1 MKYIGSTDLP
11 AEKDLFSIEH
21 YRDSMAKF
29 IQCCNTP
36 MTISIQGTW
45 GTGKTSF
52 MKMVSARL
60 QNCKFIEFNTWQFS
74 QFDMDNDLSIN
85 LISSLIDDMN
95 LGDEKADEAKKTI
108 VGLKNAGRLLGG
120 VAAVAVEKAFHLG
133 NLGGE
138 AKEIVM
144 KIADALSDNG
154 DTNPVNTIKEIKKK
168 FETCVEDCKK
178 NNRVDRVVIFI
189 DDLDRLEPR
198 KAVELL
204 EVLKNFLDCKDCVFV
219 LAIDY
224 DVVQKGVSAKYGQ
237 PGGSSTIDQ
246 KKGKD
251 FFDKIIQVPFKMPVA
266 QYNIDEY
273 LKNCLWSITN
283 DDKEVFSK
291 TENLD
296 QYIDLV
302 KSSIGTNPR
311 AIKRL
316 VNSYQLLV
324 MVVQLHEMD
333 IQKCKLAMFAT
344 LCLQELDLN
353 VYNEIVRDR
362 ENLTAEKLNAFKD
375 GSAEEILKYYPELNV
390 DEEDED
396 CIDIGKISVFMGE
409 LIEVISSNTNGKIS
423 DAEMKS
429 FREILNFSSVT
440 STDNSSG
447 KITRQKAKTSH
458 DLSDA
463 KLRKN
468 TLDSLK
474 HVIDTIESCLGVE
487 DGDIEHIVRNRTNE
501 CVTEVKIQ
509 GTSGD
514 ILVFEVNG
522 GFAIEIYAS
531 EKFYGDFIDDEIQ
544 NIIKVKNAGKKV
556 NNTTTNGIQYFRFP
570 AIIGNTEQES
580 DYKKVLNALRKYY
593 KQTH

>member
-11 AEKDLFSIEH
+11 AENDLFSIEH

-52 MKMVSARL
+52 MKMVSSRL
-60 QNCKFIEFNTWQFS
+60 KNCKFIEFNTWQFS

-95 LGDEKADEAKKTI
+95 LEDEKADEAKKTI
-108 VGLKNAGRLLGG
+108 IGLKNAGRLLGG

-154 DTNPVNTIKEIKKK
+154 DTNPVNTVKEIKKK

-178 NNRVDRVVIFI
+178 NNHVDRVVIFI

-237 PGGSSTIDQ
+237 SGGNSTLDQ

-283 DDKEVFSK
+283 DDKDVFSK
-291 TENLD
+291 TEDLN

-324 MVVQLHEMD
+324 MVVQLHDMD

-375 GSAEEILKYYPELNV
+375 GSTEDIQKYYPELNV
-390 DEEDED
+390 DEEDEN
-396 CIDIGKISVFMGE
+396 CIDIGKISNFMGE
-409 LIEVISSNTNGKIS
+409 LIEVISSGTNGKIS
-423 DAEMKS
+423 DTDMRS
-429 FREILNFSSVT
+429 FKEILNFSSVT
-440 STDNSSG
+440 STDNNSG

-458 DLSDA
+458 NLSDA

-468 TLDSLK
+468 TIDSLK
-474 HVIDTIESCLGVE
+474 YVINSIESCLGVE

-501 CVTEVKIQ
+501 CVTEVKVQ
-509 GTSGD
+509 GTTGD

-531 EKFYGDFIDDEIQ
+531 EKFFNDFIDDEIQ
-544 NIIKVKNAGKKV
+544 NIIKVKNAGKKI
-556 NNTTTNGIQYFRFP
+556 NSTTTKGVVYFRFP
-570 AIIGNTEQES
+570 AIIGNTEQEN
-580 DYKKVLNALRKYY
+580 DYKTVLNSFRKFY